1 VDYPQYTIEREFPR
15 QPASCVF
22 KILLNL
28 QLWWPLQ
35 KAKNLMLLDEMVVM
49 TKNLFSTKK

>member
-28 QLWWPLQ
+28 QLWWSLQ